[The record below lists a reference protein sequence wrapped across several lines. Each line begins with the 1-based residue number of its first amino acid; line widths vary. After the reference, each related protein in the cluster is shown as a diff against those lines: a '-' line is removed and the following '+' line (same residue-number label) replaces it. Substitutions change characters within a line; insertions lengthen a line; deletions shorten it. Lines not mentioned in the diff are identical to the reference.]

1 MPAQKRPL
9 ETTTPPRSP
18 PPPHEEEKADDS
30 QQGSE
35 DNNQKETDDDCD
47 SDESPYSSD
56 GEKDEFIV
64 VKLAEIRKEV
74 QCPICLGIIRKTR
87 TVMECLHRFCRECID
102 KSMRLGNNE
111 CPACRTHCASR
122 RSLRDDPNYD
132 ALIAALYPDIDKYE
146 EEELAFHEEEKARNK
161 LVMFLKFNLI
171 LSAAIMLCNLYGF
184 SEFYVSINAPHV
196 LLLEK
201 LISLTLCNVI
211 NHKLPLI
218 QASIAQTFRRQAEAL
233 GKKRTSAR
241 VTAAAFVRRQGNYPN
256 SRGRRN
262 HRVPEHQ
269 GSDEEEGANGNDGS
283 KDTSSADERSP
294 EVKSKRYKRWEG
306 GRTSQQSSGAN
317 AEGGCDDNDAEAN
330 RELLGASVGLIGGTE
345 ILAWGRGGM
354 RSNTRHGGL
363 SWAGGKLSR
372 NNRLSKLIDHLRCS
386 NENDEV
392 LNISLTLVTLLEEKI
407 PSLKR
412 PYLCCSPRSSVR
424 HLCQYVAMQT
434 SMEVGEIEILI
445 VKDFHPINNPLNFKN
460 HLVIINPCDYELQ
473 LLSEHQTLGEIH
485 ANFTQQNLAHV
496 VITDVHLPFI
506 PVEEM
511 PGQFGN
517 CFSIPPKGVRLR
529 KLARRELMSSC

>member
-1 MPAQKRPL
+1 MPAQKRPV

-18 PPPHEEEKADDS
+18 QPPHEEEKADDS

-35 DNNQKETDDDCD
+35 DNNQKETDDDCGVA
-47 SDESPYSSD
+47 SVLSIIVSISESLFHSYLVLSH
-56 GEKDEFIV
+56 G
-64 VKLAEIRKEV
+64 LR
-74 QCPICLGIIRKTR
+74 
-87 TVMECLHRFCRECID
+87 
-102 KSMRLGNNE
+102 NNE

-161 LVMFLKFNLI
+161 Q
-171 LSAAIMLCNLYGF
+171 
-184 SEFYVSINAPHV
+184 
-196 LLLEK
+196 
-201 LISLTLCNVI
+201 
-211 NHKLPLI
+211 I

-241 VTAAAFVRRQGNYPN
+241 VTAAAFVRRQGNNLNFRDP
-256 SRGRRN
+256 RN

-294 EVKSKRYKRWEG
+294 EVKSKRHKRWRG
-306 GRTSQQSSGAN
+306 GRTSQQSSGVN

-460 HLVIINPCDYELQ
+460 HLVIINPCDHELQ

-511 PGQFGN
+511 PGQFG
-517 CFSIPPKGVRLR
+517 FSIPPKGVRLR
-529 KLARRELMSSC
+529 KLAWRELMSSC